1 MGQTII
7 FRGVERKKEEKKR
20 KAHQQQTEPLS
31 DTHVIQIEREHNTTS
46 NDIANKH
53 FWMSLCTTCN
63 TRRVQELPM
72 HHQVRH
78 TNTSFFV
85 FCFPIQLNTKV
96 SLSCFYNYKTKII
109 VKRPRSPLT
118 PSFIFFILRVF
129 LVFIFCLIPNYL
141 LI

>member
-63 TRRVQELPM
+63 TRRVQALPM
-72 HHQVRH
+72 PHKHVI
-78 TNTSFFV
+78 
-85 FCFPIQLNTKV
+85 FCFLFSYLAKYQSVPEL
-96 SLSCFYNYKTKII
+96 
-109 VKRPRSPLT
+109 
-118 PSFIFFILRVF
+118 F
-129 LVFIFCLIPNYL
+129 L
-141 LI
+141 